1 MIAVIQRVSHARVM
15 IEGEVV
21 ALIDKGLLILLGVEN
36 GDGAREIKYLAE
48 KIVNLRIFD
57 NDEGKFDF
65 SLADVE
71 GSALV
76 VSQFTLLGAWQKG
89 RRPSY
94 EAAAPPQ
101 IALPLVAQFVS
112 EIEKL
117 NIPTETGIFGA
128 HMEIS
133 LINDG
138 PVTFTLDTGRLK

>member
-21 ALIDKGLLILLGVEN
+21 ALIDKGLLILLGVEK
-36 GDGAREIKYLAE
+36 GDGARETKYLAE

-65 SLADVE
+65 SIADV
-71 GSALV
+71 GGAALV
-76 VSQFTLLGAWQKG
+76 VSQFTLLGAWRKG

-94 EAAAPPQ
+94 EAAASPQ
-101 IALPLVAQFVS
+101 AALPLVDQFV
-112 EIEKL
+112 EEMQKL

-128 HMEIS
+128 HMEVS

-138 PVTFTLDTGRLK
+138 PVTFTLDTAHLK

>member
-1 MIAVIQRVSHARVM
+1 MIAVIQRVSQAQVM
-15 IEGEVV
+15 VEGEVV
-21 ALIDKGLLILLGVEN
+21 AMIDKGLLILLGVER
-36 GDGAREIKYLAE
+36 GDGAREIKYLAD

-57 NDEGKFDF
+57 NEEGKFDL

-71 GSALV
+71 GSALI

-94 EAAAPPQ
+94 EAAAPPE
-101 IALPLVAQFVS
+101 IASPLVGQFVE

-117 NIPTETGIFGA
+117 KISTETGIFGA
-128 HMEIS
+128 HMEVS

-138 PVTFTLDTGRLK
+138 PVTFTLDTAHLK

>member
-1 MIAVIQRVSHARVM
+1 MIAVIQRVSHARVT

-21 ALIDKGLLILLGVEN
+21 AMIGKGLLILLGVEK

-48 KIVNLRIFD
+48 KIVSLRIFD
-57 NDEGKFDF
+57 NDEGKFDL
-65 SLADVE
+65 SLADVD
-71 GSALV
+71 GAALV

-94 EAAAPPQ
+94 EDAASPEVAS
-101 IALPLVAQFVS
+101 PLVGQFVS
-112 EIEKL
+112 EIQNL

-128 HMEIS
+128 HMEVS

-138 PVTFTLDTGRLK
+138 PVTFTLDTAHLK

>member
-1 MIAVIQRVSHARVM
+1 MIAVIQRVSQAQVM
-15 IEGEVV
+15 VEGEVV
-21 ALIDKGLLILLGVEN
+21 AMIDKGLLILLGVER
-36 GDGAREIKYLAE
+36 GDGAREIKYLAD

-57 NDEGKFDF
+57 NEEGKFDL

-71 GSALV
+71 GSALI

-94 EAAAPPQ
+94 EAAAVPE
-101 IALPLVAQFVS
+101 IASPLVGQFVE
-112 EIEKL
+112 EIQKL

-128 HMEIS
+128 HMEVS

-138 PVTFTLDTGRLK
+138 PVTFTLDTAHLK